1 MELLQVD
8 LGSPVLRFDC
18 GNHILTFEAVRLYNC
33 IEKKVGM
40 ETKFSIEVSCFMNI
54 CCNLV
59 WIKSI
64 L

>member
-18 GNHILTFEAVRLYNC
+18 RNHILTFEAVRLYNC

-40 ETKFSIEVSCFMNI
+40 ETKFSIEEYYGKKF
-54 CCNLV
+54 
-59 WIKSI
+59 I
-64 L
+64 LK